1 MAVAGL
7 LAVAAI
13 AVAKS
18 ATVGVGTAS
27 VHGHKESVAV
37 NAKGV
42 TIYELGPETSRH
54 LVCKSQSCFA
64 AWPPVKAKGALTKM
78 AGVTGKLGTI
88 KRDGFTQVTLNGH
101 PLYTFEGDHNQ
112 AGIANGNGIVAFGG
126 TWHVVVA
133 GSAKAAK
140 APVGGGGGGGGW

>member
-1 MAVAGL
+1 MRIRWSRTALMAVAGL

-18 ATVGVGTAS
+18 ATVGVGRAS

-64 AWPPVKAKGALTKM
+64 TWPPVKAKGALTKM

-88 KRDGFTQVTLNGH
+88 KRDGFTQVTLDGK
-101 PLYTFEGDHNQ
+101 PVYTFVEDGGRRGEAEGD
-112 AGIANGNGIVAFGG
+112 GIRNFGG
-126 TWHVVVA
+126 VWHVFKE
-133 GSAKAAK
+133 S
-140 APVGGGGGGGGW
+140 

>member
-1 MAVAGL
+1 MRIRWSRTALMAVAGL
-7 LAVAAI
+7 LAVVAI

-18 ATVGVGTAS
+18 ATVGIGRAS

-54 LVCKSQSCFA
+54 LVCKSQTCFA
-64 AWPPVKAKGALTKM
+64 AWPPVKAKGAVTKM

-88 KRDGFTQVTLNGH
+88 KRDGFTQVTLDGK
-101 PLYTFEGDHNQ
+101 PVYTFVEDGGRRGEAEGD
-112 AGIANGNGIVAFGG
+112 GIRNFGG
-126 TWHVVVA
+126 VWHVFKE
-133 GSAKAAK
+133 S
-140 APVGGGGGGGGW
+140 

>member
-7 LAVAAI
+7 LAIAAI

-18 ATVGVGTAS
+18 ATVGVGRAS

-42 TIYELGPETSRH
+42 TVYELGPETSRH

-64 AWPPVKAKGALTKM
+64 AWPPVKAKGAVTKM

-88 KRDGFTQVTLNGH
+88 KRDGFTQVTLDGK
-101 PLYTFEGDHNQ
+101 PVYTFVEDSGRRGEAEGD
-112 AGIANGNGIVAFGG
+112 GIRNFGG
-126 TWHVVVA
+126 VWHVFEE
-133 GSAKAAK
+133 S
-140 APVGGGGGGGGW
+140 